1 LQIEGML
8 HDAFTPYLKKL
19 RQTALSEHTGRAAL
33 EGLLEHFT
41 AQPKPVQKWGDYH
54 VSTTI

>member
-1 LQIEGML
+1 ML